1 MSEIQ
6 ATVPAEK
13 IENLIRAIDSTT
25 YGGIDKLW
33 LLDRL
38 RALLPPPPLVI
49 EPGRWY
55 RTRDGRKAFV
65 IEVTDDGVRG
75 FLPNPVIA
83 AFVVYEWHPGGTV
96 WMEDDPAD
104 ADLIALWEDTDAD

>member
-1 MSEIQ
+1 MSDR
-6 ATVPAEK
+6 TVPAEK
-13 IENLIRAIDSTT
+13 IEELAASFDMPHFSALTGP
-25 YGGIDKLW
+25 YVAAC
-33 LLDRL
+33 L
-38 RALLPPPPLVI
+38 RALLPSPPLVI

-75 FLPNPVIA
+75 FLFNPAIA
-83 AFVVYEWHPGGTV
+83 AFVIYEWYPGGTV

-104 ADLIALWEDTDAD
+104 ADLIAPWEDTDAA